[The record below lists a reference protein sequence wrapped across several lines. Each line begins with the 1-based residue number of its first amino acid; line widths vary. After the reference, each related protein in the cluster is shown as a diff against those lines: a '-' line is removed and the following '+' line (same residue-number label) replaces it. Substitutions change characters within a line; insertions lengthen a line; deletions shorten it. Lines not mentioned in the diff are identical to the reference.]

1 LNWKLKGESLSLN
14 RNENFLNRDLVKN
27 AEKYDA
33 ELNNRYSQVVI
44 EWIREWST
52 KIKNQILAESLML
65 NKSLLKSD
73 IENLDGQTL
82 WETLIESNN
91 TNLINEW
98 IRSSFLEQSDEN
110 EDNLFKEKLNQP
122 MIDMLYTSKYL
133 PNDSKQLV
141 LNNLAK

>member
-1 LNWKLKGESLSLN
+1 MNWKLKGESLSLN
-14 RNENFLNRDLVKN
+14 KNENFLNRDLVKN

-98 IRSSFLEQSDEN
+98 IRFSFLEQSDDN
-110 EDNLFKEKLNQP
+110 EDNLFKEKLNQS

-133 PNDSKQLV
+133 PNESKQLV

>member
-1 LNWKLKGESLSLN
+1 MNWKLKGESLSLN

>member
-1 LNWKLKGESLSLN
+1 MNWKLKGESLSLN
-14 RNENFLNRDLVKN
+14 KNENFLNRDLVKN

-73 IENLDGQTL
+73 MENLDGQTL

-98 IRSSFLEQSDEN
+98 IRFSFLEQSDEN
-110 EDNLFKEKLNQP
+110 EDNLFKEKLNQQ

-133 PNDSKQLV
+133 PNESKQLV

>member
-1 LNWKLKGESLSLN
+1 MNWKLKGESLSLN

-82 WETLIESNN
+82 WETLIESNR

>member
-82 WETLIESNN
+82 WETLIESNR

>member
-1 LNWKLKGESLSLN
+1 MNWKLKGESLSLN
-14 RNENFLNRDLVKN
+14 KNENFLNRDLVKN

-65 NKSLLKSD
+65 NKILLKSD
-73 IENLDGQTL
+73 MENLDGQTL

-98 IRSSFLEQSDEN
+98 IRFSFLEQSDEN
-110 EDNLFKEKLNQP
+110 EDNLFKEKLNQQ

-133 PNDSKQLV
+133 PNESKQLV

>member
-1 LNWKLKGESLSLN
+1 MNWKLKGESLSLN
-14 RNENFLNRDLVKN
+14 KNENFLNRDLVKN

-73 IENLDGQTL
+73 MENLDGQTL

-91 TNLINEW
+91 TNLMNEW
-98 IRSSFLEQSDEN
+98 IRFSFLEQSDEN
-110 EDNLFKEKLNQP
+110 EDNLFKEKLNQQ

-133 PNDSKQLV
+133 PNESKQLV

>member
-1 LNWKLKGESLSLN
+1 MNWKLKGESSSLN
-14 RNENFLNRDLVKN
+14 KNENFLNRDLVKN

-73 IENLDGQTL
+73 MENLDGQTL

-91 TNLINEW
+91 TNLMNEW
-98 IRSSFLEQSDEN
+98 IRFSFLEQSDEN
-110 EDNLFKEKLNQP
+110 EDNLFKEKLNQQ

-133 PNDSKQLV
+133 PNESKQLV

>member
-1 LNWKLKGESLSLN
+1 MNWKLKGESLSLN
-14 RNENFLNRDLVKN
+14 KNENFLNRDLVKN

-65 NKSLLKSD
+65 NKILLKSD
-73 IENLDGQTL
+73 MENLDGQTL

-91 TNLINEW
+91 TNLMNEW
-98 IRSSFLEQSDEN
+98 IRFSFLEQSDEN
-110 EDNLFKEKLNQP
+110 EDNLFKEKLNQQ

-133 PNDSKQLV
+133 PNESKQLV